1 MLTIF
6 GGRVDDL
13 EVVLKEER
21 IPDGWEPRIREPW
34 GLTFAAFNRIVF
46 RVELGIDESKGNGGE
61 IKL

>member
-6 GGRVDDL
+6 SGRVDDL

-21 IPDGWEPRIREPW
+21 IPDGWEPRIRDPW
-34 GLTFAAFNRIVF
+34 GLTLAAFNRIVF
-46 RVELGIDESKGNGGE
+46 RVELGIDESKENGGE